1 MSTPRKTLTVQLMEA
16 NAHIA
21 ALEKQ
26 LTAATAPPVKQ
37 NHKRIPVSHANH
49 DLYRQACAN
58 ARAAAMSS
66 GKCVKVTF

>member
-16 NAHIA
+16 NTRIA
-21 ALEKQ
+21 SLEAQLALH
-26 LTAATAPPVKQ
+26 TVPPVTQ
-37 NHKRIPVSHANH
+37 NHKRLPVSHANH